1 MSTQV
6 TEWSRP
12 RSGPGSGVVPLLSI
26 ATEEARRR
34 PVALAAAF
42 ALIAL
47 VMLAVG
53 LATPKKYT
61 SSTTILVEDS
71 NIIEPLMKGRAV
83 PTTVVD
89 RAAIAREV
97 AFSRKVMDEILETG
111 DWLKDN
117 PSPLERE
124 RLINGIIS
132 RTGISNPRDNLNL
145 IEISYSDTDAQR
157 AFQVTRRFAELIMQ
171 ESSLAKQRESRDAY
185 AFIASQVGRYHAQL
199 LNAEKMLTDYRKA
212 NPDAR
217 PGSAEEVARRIGE
230 LRTEVDRSRLD
241 LSDQSS
247 AAGIMQS
254 HLATERSNGA
264 AGARTS
270 QLRGQ
275 LAALQSELA
284 QLSAK
289 YTDQHPDVVRVNQA
303 ISDLQSQARSGGGA
317 DAQIGSTAFDPAFG
331 GIRSSIAQARS
342 RSSASAARV
351 AMGQTLLAEELERSN
366 RIIESSS
373 EVAALTRD
381 YEINRDL
388 YQDLLERREN
398 ARLSMNLD
406 SQRGG
411 LNFRIQEP
419 AALPL
424 QATGMR
430 LMHFAGIGLLVA
442 LVMPL
447 LLLFGWVKLDPRV
460 RTPLQIEHAA
470 GLPVLGVIPMRSA
483 GAAARAQTSNR
494 LAMTTA
500 LLLTVPVAYALAM
513 ILK

>member
-1 MSTQV
+1 MNTQLV
-6 TEWSRP
+6 EWNGGQR
-12 RSGPGSGVVPLLSI
+12 GGGIVPVLPLAI
-26 ATEEARRR
+26 EEARRR
-34 PVALAAAF
+34 PVLLASIFAAIALAV
-42 ALIAL
+42 L
-47 VMLAVG
+47 VFG
-53 LATPKKYT
+53 LSKPSQFT

-97 AFSRKVMDEILETG
+97 AFSRKVMNEILETG
-111 DWLKDN
+111 GWLKGN
-117 PSPLERE
+117 PSPLEQE
-124 RLINGIIS
+124 RLINGIVS
-132 RTGISNPRDNLNL
+132 RTGISNPRDNLSL
-145 IEISYSDTDAQR
+145 IEISYSDTDPQR
-157 AFQVTRRFAELIMQ
+157 AFAVTRRFAELIMQ
-171 ESSLAKQRESRDAY
+171 ESSLAKQRESREAY
-185 AFIASQVGRYHAQL
+185 AFIASQVGRYHTQL
-199 LNAEKMLTDYRKA
+199 LSAEKKLTDYRRI

-247 AAGIMQS
+247 AAGVMQS
-254 HLATERSNGA
+254 HLARERSNGV

-270 QLRGQ
+270 QLRSQLGALQAERAQ
-275 LAALQSELA
+275 LA
-284 QLSAK
+284 AK
-289 YTDQHPDVVRVNQA
+289 YTDQHPDIVRVNQA
-303 ISDLQSQARSGGGA
+303 ISDLQSQARGGGGSEP
-317 DAQIGSTAFDPAFG
+317 QIGTTDFDPAFG
-331 GIRSSIAQARS
+331 GIRSSVAQARS
-342 RSSASAARV
+342 RSAASAARV
-351 AMGQTLLAEELERSN
+351 ATGQTLLAEELERSN
-366 RIIESSS
+366 RINETAS
-373 EVAALTRD
+373 ELAALTRD
-381 YEINRDL
+381 YEINRNL

-398 ARLSMNLD
+398 ARVSMNLD

-430 LMHFAGIGLLVA
+430 LMHFAAIGLLVA

-460 RTPLQIEHAA
+460 RTPLQIEHVA
-470 GLPVLGVIPMRSA
+470 GLPVLGAIPMRTG
-483 GAAARAQTSNR
+483 GATARAHASNR

-500 LLLTVPVAYALAM
+500 LLLAVPVAYALAM
-513 ILK
+513 ILR